1 MVREAKAIRLEKRRE
16 ENARRIVLA
25 AIARLASEGLE
36 GLTMQKLAADTG
48 YAVGALYR
56 YFAGKDELL
65 LAMQKHVLDG
75 IREDLAAV
83 RAAASARAEAE
94 RMSDG
99 DRALLM
105 VLAAIYTYRSVT
117 ERRPA
122 EYTLLAVTTADPRPL
137 VDDTSAR
144 ASEMLPSLLDVL
156 REVSTLLDEAART
169 GALGAG
175 DATRRAVVV
184 WSALHGVLATRKL
197 ARFGVPGLET
207 DALVEE
213 LLLGLFTGFGAERA
227 QTEKVWRDAVRIA
240 EETLSVE
247 RAGRQ

>member
-1 MVREAKAIRLEKRRE
+1 MARLANPALAERR
-16 ENARRIVLA
+16 RRQIMDA
-25 AIARLASEGLE
+25 AIACFRRRGFHQA
-36 GLTMQKLAADTG
+36 TMQEICAEAG
-48 YAVGALYR
+48 ISAGALYR
-56 YFAGKDELL
+56 YFTGKDELL

-75 IREDLAAV
+75 IRADLAVV
-83 RAAASARAEAE
+83 REAASAHAESE

-99 DRALLM
+99 DQALLV
-105 VLAAIYTYRSVT
+105 VLAAIHTYRSIAV
-117 ERRPA
+117 RRPA

-156 REVSTLLDEAART
+156 REVSTLLDEAAQK
-169 GALGAG
+169 GALDAG

-207 DALVEE
+207 DALVDE
-213 LLLGLFTGFGAERA
+213 LLLGLFTGFGAERLHVE
-227 QTEKVWRDAVRIA
+227 QVWRDAVRIA
-240 EETLSVE
+240 EKTLSSE
-247 RAGRQ
+247 GAGRP